1 MSELRLGPQDSLY
14 YEYDPPSD
22 PGMTFVFA
30 NAITGNTE
38 MWQGIIGPTLRGHGY
53 GTLAWNFRGQAHT
66 EFAPGTALTPEL
78 VAGDF
83 KRLLDAVAPPKP
95 ILVGLSIGGQFAL
108 HAHLLGAE
116 AAAFVLIN
124 TLRMPGLRLEWIN
137 EGSFRAMR
145 HGGAELLMDLML
157 PLIVNPEML
166 AKMRPAR
173 LTDAPYQPLDPASG
187 HYGLMQHAGEADW
200 DLPYERI
207 DRPVLIMTG
216 LHDRVFY
223 NADDVAAL
231 TARLPDARTV
241 VFEDAGHLI
250 PAERPEATAQ
260 ALLDFAAELA

>member
-1 MSELRLGPQDSLY
+1 MPVLALGPDEGLY
-14 YEYDPPSD
+14 YEYAA
-22 PGMTFVFA
+22 PGAAGRCFVFV
-30 NAITGNTE
+30 NALTGTTTAWE
-38 MWQGIIGPTLRGHGY
+38 AEIAPALRAAGY
-53 GTLAWNFRGQAHT
+53 GTLAYNLRGQKDSP
-66 EFAPGTALTPEL
+66 FRPERPL
-78 VAGDF
+78 DEGLFVAD
-83 KRLLDAVAPPKP
+83 LLQLLEGIAPPRP

-108 HAHLLGAE
+108 RAHLLGAE

-124 TLRMPGLRLEWIN
+124 TLRMPGLRREWIN

-157 PLIVNPEML
+157 PLIVNPDML

-173 LTDAPYQPLDPASG
+173 LTDEPYRPLDPASG

-200 DLPYERI
+200 DLPYEQI

-216 LHDRVFY
+216 LHDRVFF

-231 TARLPDARTV
+231 TARLPNACTV

-260 ALLDFAAELA
+260 ALLEFAAAIA